1 MKRIEIIG
9 LYLLLAGSC
18 AWGAVLFEADFES
31 GTTATTGTITYN
43 AGYNVQTPVTGG
55 SDATLGGHVLLSD
68 PTSGSAAAT
77 DITLMPTNAVS
88 LTGGQS
94 AVVSLDVVWWR
105 NNGTTKS
112 HYLTGY
118 DSDDNIIFQFVMA
131 DLGEF
136 GNGGADRQRPGYADN
151 SGSHAFTADQ
161 IASGVNPGSYWFGAD
176 TNPGDGL
183 NASKD
188 AHFEITVSS
197 WGWSLYTVKQDGTT
211 TAQTTTLPTYSGG
224 VHSDL
229 AYVKLTGE
237 TAAAGAY
244 FDNLKI
250 ESVSGADLLP
260 DIWLDAS
267 QGLGLVNERVSVWTN
282 LAAPGSFD
290 AVQTTASKRPALMY
304 ETWPGHQVIHFD
316 GVDDILSLAN
326 TAGNAL
332 FEGEIT
338 VFYVGRTTGGSFSGT
353 GGFVGNFQTGSSYKN
368 GWNLRA
374 QSDGSYHFLV
384 GNGAW
389 NDVAG
394 GTALLGDDFV
404 LLNGRYSNEGDGTGT
419 MELFSS
425 LLENPAMLSTTPFTP
440 SPSSADISIG
450 MFCGWQSLAF
460 NQAVE
465 CDVAEIR
472 IYGRALSDEDRE
484 AVWGELSAK
493 YAVAEEQ
500 AVAVNSFTPSGYNVP
515 ADSSVEVTFNIAMN
529 PASVSNIV
537 VGIGGLDGL
546 PENGNWVRA
555 SGQWTASAGD
565 TVFTFTADPSF
576 EPGDL
581 VMVEIPNSVVSAGGT
596 AYETT
601 SRKTYA
607 FIIENGVTYP
617 VTTTL
622 IDPMAIVYHDNGD
635 EHILPLKLFVPD
647 TDEPCPVMF
656 WVNGG
661 GWSGGNSGTWDRSA
675 VGEGMMGDYLSE
687 KLGVAVADVAWR
699 SSSNSEGTFSKVVVD
714 IGLAVEYVIA
724 HADTYGLDVTRM
736 GLYGGSAGTP
746 TSALVSQNNTNINCY
761 IGFNGLYD
769 FVNRTGTGSFGGGTS
784 FEQHIPSYT
793 ANSAALNVRTNNP
806 PDSLFLHGSAD
817 TTIEHEQ
824 SEWYEAAIEAA
835 GGNAS
840 SLIYRDEVHAFFN
853 PGRAMHLPTLYACTK
868 HLNRVFNLGYANWA
882 QAHSLSAGADGN
894 DDGDV
899 LSNLYEYG
907 LGGNPTNPLDTGI
920 LPTFGKN
927 GETMQYIY
935 PRRKAEDSGISYFV
949 EVTDN
954 LVSNVWTGSAYT
966 ESGTDDINGEFEAV
980 TNSMLTTGTTNRF
993 VRLKIMKK

>member
-1 MKRIEIIG
+1 MKRIYIIG
-9 LYLLLAGSC
+9 LLLLAVGAST
-18 AWGAVLFEADFES
+18 WGAVLFEADFES
-31 GTTATTGTITYN
+31 GTNANTGTITYN
-43 AGYNVQTPVTGG
+43 AGYNVQTAVTAGP
-55 SDATLGGHVLLSD
+55 DATLGSQVLLAD
-68 PTSGSAAAT
+68 PTSDGAAAT
-77 DITLMPTNAVS
+77 DITWTPMSAVS
-88 LTGGQS
+88 LAGGQS

-105 NNGTTKS
+105 NNGAKS
-112 HYLTGY
+112 HYVTGY
-118 DSDDNIIFQFVMA
+118 DSGDNMIFQFVMA
-131 DLGEF
+131 DLDEF
-136 GNGGADRQRPGYADN
+136 GNGGADRQRPGYADQY
-151 SGSHAFTADQ
+151 GAYAFTSNL
-161 IASGVNPGSYWFGAD
+161 IAAGVSPGSYWFGAD
-176 TNPGDGL
+176 TNPTDGL
-183 NASKD
+183 LSTKD

-211 TAQTTTLPTYSGG
+211 TAQTTTLPTYGG
-224 VHSDL
+224 GIHSEL
-229 AYVKLTGE
+229 AYIKLTGE
-237 TAAAGAY
+237 SSASGAY
-244 FDNLKI
+244 FDNLTI
-250 ESVSGADLLP
+250 QSVAGADLLP

-267 QGLGLVNERVSVWTN
+267 QGLGLVDERVAVWTN
-282 LAAPGSFD
+282 LAAQGTFD
-290 AVQTTASKRPALMY
+290 AVQTTVSKRPALLY
-304 ETWPGHQVIHFD
+304 EAWPGHQVIHFD
-316 GVDDILSLAN
+316 GVDDILTLTN

-332 FEGEIT
+332 FEDEVT
-338 VFYVGRTTGGSFSGT
+338 VFYVGRTTGGSFAGT

-425 LLENPAMLSTTPFTP
+425 LLENPATLGTSPFTP
-440 SPSSADISIG
+440 SPSSVDISIG

-472 IYGRALSDEDRE
+472 IYGRALSDLERE

-500 AVAVNSFTPSGYNVP
+500 AITVNSFSPSGYDVP
-515 ADSSVEVTFNIAMN
+515 ADTSVEVTFNIAMN
-529 PASVSNIV
+529 PASVTNVV

-546 PENGNWVRA
+546 PENSDWVRA
-555 SGQWTASAGD
+555 TGQWTASAGD
-565 TVFTFTADPSF
+565 TVFAFTADPAF

-581 VMVEIPNSVVSAGGT
+581 VMVEIPNAVVSAGGT
-596 AYETT
+596 AYATS

-622 IDPMAIVYHDNGD
+622 IDPMSIVYHDNGD
-635 EHILPLKLFVPD
+635 EHILPLKLFVPA

-661 GWSGGNSGTWDRSA
+661 GWSGGNSGTWERSA

-699 SSSNSEGTFSKVVVD
+699 SSSNSEGTFSKAVTD

-724 HADTYGLDVTRM
+724 HADTYGIDISRM

-746 TSALVSQNNTNINCY
+746 TSALVSQLNTNISCY

-769 FVNRTGTGSFGGGTS
+769 FVTRTGTWSFGGGTS
-784 FEQHIPSYT
+784 FEQNVPSYT
-793 ANSAALNVRTNNP
+793 ANSAALNIRANP
-806 PDSLFLHGSAD
+806 PDTLLLHGSAD
-817 TTIEHEQ
+817 TTIEHQQ
-824 SEWYEAAIEAA
+824 SERYRDKIQLA

-840 SLIYRDEVHAFFN
+840 ALIYRDEVHAFFN

-868 HLNRVFNLGYANWA
+868 HLNRVFNLGYGNWA
-882 QAHSLSAGADGN
+882 RSFNLSEGEGGN
-894 DDGDV
+894 DDNDD

-907 LGGNPTNPLDTGI
+907 LGGNPTNSLDTGM
-920 LPTFGKN
+920 LPTFGTN
-927 GETMQYIY
+927 GEAMQYIY
-935 PRRKAEDSGISYFV
+935 PRRTAADSGITYSL
-949 EVTDN
+949 ELTDN
-954 LVSNVWTGSAYT
+954 LISNDWKSTGYT
-966 ESGTDDINGEFEAV
+966 ESGAGAIDDVFESV
-980 TNSMLTTGTTNRF
+980 TNDVPILGTTNRF
-993 VRLKIMKK
+993 IRLKIIRQ